1 MSYDRNFLGSTKAL
15 HNPEGDNME
24 IKATLTKVTMDYW
37 DGLCII
43 YLHIGTE
50 VVAMA
55 KAETEAE
62 AYEKLQEQTL
72 PIGDLI
78 GWEIPAEITE
88 G

>member
-15 HNPEGDNME
+15 HNPKGDIME
-24 IKATLTKVTMDYW
+24 IKATLVKVRLDYW
-37 DGLCII
+37 DGLYSV
-43 YLHIGTE
+43 YLYIGTE
-50 VVAMA
+50 AVAMA

-62 AYEKLQEQTL
+62 AYEKLQEQML

-78 GWEIPAEITE
+78 GWAIPAEITE